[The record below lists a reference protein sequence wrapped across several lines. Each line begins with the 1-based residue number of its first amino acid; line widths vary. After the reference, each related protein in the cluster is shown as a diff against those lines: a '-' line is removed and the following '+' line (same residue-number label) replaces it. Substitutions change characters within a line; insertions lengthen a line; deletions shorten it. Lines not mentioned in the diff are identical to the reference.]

1 MNEMNINYK
10 IISIILA
17 VVCIICI
24 ILANRA
30 PKEEVVYKETYT
42 QQTAVNEAY
51 LNQIAYSKTC
61 QLCSGSGSVKCKSCY
76 GLGHDYT
83 ITTYCD
89 GHMSIHEYD
98 CSTCDGIGYR
108 KCPKCKGIGMLSY
121 TNRDV
126 LNK

>member
-1 MNEMNINYK
+1 MKINYK

-30 PKEEVVYKETYT
+30 PKEKIVYKETYT

-61 QLCSGSGSVKCKSCY
+61 QLCSGKGYVACKTCLGTGKDYDMIQYCNGSITIFEYNCY
-76 GLGHDYT
+76 
-83 ITTYCD
+83 
-89 GHMSIHEYD
+89 
-98 CSTCDGIGYR
+98 TCDGIGYR
-108 KCPKCKGIGMLSY
+108 KCPKCNGVGMLSY